1 VASYWKVR
9 RFGEIVVLWLKQ
21 HIKPSLIKSTLVVLT
36 LLFLVAP
43 LVLALW
49 KVPQWQV
56 PAGVTIPIE
65 RAKLENQ
72 FRTTLAQIVLGVVL
86 LTGLYFTWRRVQATE
101 RTVELK
107 RRTVEVTQE
116 QQITERFTRAIDQ
129 LGNDKL
135 SVKLGGIY
143 ALERI
148 AKDSPKDHWQ
158 VMEVLTA

>member
-1 VASYWKVR
+1 
-9 RFGEIVVLWLKQ
+9 VVLWLKQ

-86 LTGLYFTWRRVQATE
+86 LTGL
-101 RTVELK
+101 
-107 RRTVEVTQE
+107 
-116 QQITERFTRAIDQ
+116 
-129 LGNDKL
+129 
-135 SVKLGGIY
+135 
-143 ALERI
+143 
-148 AKDSPKDHWQ
+148 
-158 VMEVLTA
+158 